1 MSEIAEF
8 PLPADVTDEERATAK
23 REIGKY
29 AKIVGDTDDVI
40 RFNGELIGQT
50 GPVWHFQ
57 YTRMYKL
64 PKGYLAAAH
73 DLHEGIKVAYA
84 DQAEGL
90 PKAFENPLVREFLE
104 DELPNLQLVG
114 RNGMHKYN
122 NQDHSML
129 TAMLAVENMKGASH
143 DVWAVNTD
151 FEYHEE
157 QKIERQV
164 QA

>member
-8 PLPADVTDEERATAK
+8 PLPSDATDEERATAK
-23 REIGKY
+23 REI
-29 AKIVGDTDDVI
+29 AKHTKVVSTTDDAV
-40 RFNGELIGQT
+40 RFEGELIGQT

-84 DQAEGL
+84 DGPEGL

-104 DELPNLQLVG
+104 DELRFRKIVG
-114 RNGMHKYN
+114 AEHAR
-122 NQDHSML
+122 S
-129 TAMLAVENMKGASH
+129 E
-143 DVWAVNTD
+143 
-151 FEYHEE
+151 
-157 QKIERQV
+157 
-164 QA
+164 

>member
-23 REIGKY
+23 REIGKF
-29 AKIVGDTDDVI
+29 AKIVGDTDNVI

-64 PKGYLAAAH
+64 PKGFLAAAH
-73 DLHEGIKVAYA
+73 DLHEGIKVAFA
-84 DQAEGL
+84 DRAEEL

-104 DELPNLQLVG
+104 DEL
-114 RNGMHKYN
+114 R
-122 NQDHSML
+122 
-129 TAMLAVENMKGASH
+129 
-143 DVWAVNTD
+143 
-151 FEYHEE
+151 FR
-157 QKIERQV
+157 KIVAPEHARSE
-164 QA
+164 

>member
-29 AKIVGDTDDVI
+29 TKIVSETPSI
-40 RFNGELIGQT
+40 MRFEGELIGQT
-50 GPVWHFQ
+50 GPVWHLQ

-73 DLHEGIKVAYA
+73 DLHEGIRVVYA
-84 DQAEGL
+84 DQPDGL

-104 DELPNLQLVG
+104 DELRFRKIVG
-114 RNGMHKYN
+114 AEHAR
-122 NQDHSML
+122 
-129 TAMLAVENMKGASH
+129 T
-143 DVWAVNTD
+143 
-151 FEYHEE
+151 
-157 QKIERQV
+157 
-164 QA
+164 

>member
-8 PLPADVTDEERATAK
+8 PLPSDATDEERATAK

-29 AKIVGDTDDVI
+29 TKIVSETPGII
-40 RFNGELIGQT
+40 RFDGELIGQT
-50 GPVWHFQ
+50 GPVWRFQ

-84 DQAEGL
+84 DHPDGL

-104 DELPNLQLVG
+104 DEL
-114 RNGMHKYN
+114 RFRKI
-122 NQDHSML
+122 
-129 TAMLAVENMKGASH
+129 AGAEHAS
-143 DVWAVNTD
+143 T
-151 FEYHEE
+151 
-157 QKIERQV
+157 
-164 QA
+164 

>member
-1 MSEIAEF
+1 MSETEF

-29 AKIVGDTDDVI
+29 TKIVSDTDDAI
-40 RFNGELIGQT
+40 RFDGELIGQT

-84 DQAEGL
+84 DEPAAL
-90 PKAFENPLVREFLE
+90 PEAFENPLVREFLE
-104 DELPNLQLVG
+104 DELRFRKIVG
-114 RNGMHKYN
+114 PEHAR
-122 NQDHSML
+122 
-129 TAMLAVENMKGASH
+129 AE
-143 DVWAVNTD
+143 
-151 FEYHEE
+151 
-157 QKIERQV
+157 
-164 QA
+164 